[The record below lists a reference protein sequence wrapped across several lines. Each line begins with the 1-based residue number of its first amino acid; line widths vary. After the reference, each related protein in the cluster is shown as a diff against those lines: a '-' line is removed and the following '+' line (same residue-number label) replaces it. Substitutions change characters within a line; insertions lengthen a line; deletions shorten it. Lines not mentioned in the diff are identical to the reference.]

1 MYEVKAHSRCG
12 RDIVGSE
19 RWQRQLQQQSHISF
33 QCLGSFEDT
42 TYIWMPHVG
51 EKATMVRESGNEHDR
66 FIVAVL
72 EDGTLCTVSSESL
85 VLSWSSRT
93 TLCSFHWWFSAR
105 FPQYRKWSILW
116 ELVEVV
122 CNTHF
127 RLSLLTFLNFALLL
141 DSFYKCFLIMD
152 HISNVAS

>member
-85 VLSWSSRT
+85 VFLGCPGPLFVRFIGGSALDFHNIGSGA
-93 TLCSFHWWFSAR
+93 SFG
-105 FPQYRKWSILW
+105 
-116 ELVEVV
+116 
-122 CNTHF
+122 
-127 RLSLLTFLNFALLL
+127 SLL
-141 DSFYKCFLIMD
+141 K
-152 HISNVAS
+152 